1 MAKNA
6 IPSYADLNKAIK
18 AVADIPSKVDD
29 EGFVIADGVSL
40 TKNVY
45 DPKNGN
51 YELHV
56 RDVKNNKWKS
66 FDNYDNA
73 NCIEDAA
80 KCFVD
85 FYKARSTSESH
96 KCSMAKKIESL
107 SKKKESISGKLLLD
121 PEKFEQA
128 IREVIDGE
136 QEDILKSVDDD
147 ERMYYEMAFE
157 TLGESDYDY
166 AGELYKSLQND
177 MFKYVSGDDYR
188 IMGNFNNIEWD
199 WENAHKDGIKFRDLR
214 KKLLDGVNDADT
226 DEFSTWAID
235 WFFDTFGTYNMC
247 YKYHDTV
254 SDLAYSYKQEDE
266 ENGDADESKR
276 KGRCSMAK
284 KIESLRKRSEGIDDV
299 VNQNAAAASGR
310 YNNGLG
316 RYGKAQD
323 ILNYNKKNYP
333 EWKQDD
339 FLREYVRKN
348 YKIHYSGYTRGDEER
363 KIRFEDKKLLQ
374 DFIDLAIKYSSYY
387 GRPLTQ
393 DNFKIGRSV
402 ATSPIAVKGLVDD
415 IFEKCP
421 EWKKAYDEYL
431 GTTVRGPIKDLK
443 REVDYERSRSPE
455 YNKYLTDIADFKAEL
470 TDVIRNAVK
479 LRTEVNY
486 YPPRHEDDTEPFRV
500 AIDGGFNDSASKSVT
515 KVLNDLNAKFNPVP
529 GGQRVDKDAA
539 AEVLAALEASLS

>member
-6 IPSYADLNKAIK
+6 IPSYADLNTAIK

-107 SKKKESISGKLLLD
+107 AKKKESISGKLLLD
-121 PEKFEQA
+121 PEKFEKA

-166 AGELYKSLQND
+166 AGELYKRLQND
-177 MFKYVSGDDYR
+177 MFKYVSGNDYR

-254 SDLAYSYKQEDE
+254 SDLASSYQQEDE

-276 KGRCSMAK
+276 KGHCSMAK

-299 VNQNAAAASGR
+299 VNANDAATKSAYAGKIGR
-310 YNNGLG
+310 YA
-316 RYGKAQD
+316 KAQD
-323 ILNYNKKNYP
+323 TLNYNKNNDQDWKAHKFLDQYIVSKYGVEWSDSVSDQHKFWFKDKNKAQEFVDILVKYA
-333 EWKQDD
+333 
-339 FLREYVRKN
+339 
-348 YKIHYSGYTRGDEER
+348 
-363 KIRFEDKKLLQ
+363 
-374 DFIDLAIKYSSYY
+374 DLPAADV
-387 GRPLTQ
+387 TM
-393 DNFKIGRSV
+393 GRSV
-402 ATSPIAVKGLVDD
+402 GNCGRTNPLVGWY
-415 IFEKCP
+415 IFKAFKHCP
-421 EWKKAYDEYL
+421 EWQADFNEY
-431 GTTVRGPIKDLK
+431 IKDDIRKPVADIK
-443 REVDYERSRSPE
+443 RDVDRERSISPE
-455 YNKYLTDIADFKAEL
+455 YKKFVSDIKDFQDEL
-470 TDVIRNAVK
+470 ADVIRNAVK
-479 LRTEVNY
+479 LRTEVTY
-486 YPPRHEDDTEPFRV
+486 YNPHNVNAGEEFRV
-500 AIDGGFNDSASKSVT
+500 AVDGGFNDSASKSIT
-515 KVLNDLNAKFNPVP
+515 KVLNNLAAKYNPVP

>member
-29 EGFVIADGVSL
+29 EGYVIADGVSL

-56 RDVKNNKWKS
+56 RDTKNNKWKS
-66 FDNYDNA
+66 FDTEDNA

-121 PEKFEQA
+121 PEKFEKA
-128 IREVIDGE
+128 IRDVIDGE
-136 QEDILKSVDDD
+136 TEDILKNVDDN
-147 ERMYYEMAFE
+147 ERMYYEMAFD
-157 TLGESDYDY
+157 TLGDSDYDY
-166 AGELYKSLQND
+166 AGELCKSLQND
-177 MFKYVSGDDYR
+177 MLKYVSGNDYR

-199 WENAHKDGIKFRDLR
+199 WENDHKDGIKFRDLR

-247 YKYHDTV
+247 YNYQNTI
-254 SDLAYSYKQEDE
+254 SDLAYSYQQEDE

-299 VNQNAAAASGR
+299 VNANDAATKSAYAGKVGR
-310 YNNGLG
+310 YA
-316 RYGKAQD
+316 KAQD
-323 ILNYNKKNYP
+323 TLNYNKNNDQDWKSHKFLDQYIVSKYGVEWSDSVSDQHKFWFKDKNKAQEFVDILVKYA
-333 EWKQDD
+333 
-339 FLREYVRKN
+339 
-348 YKIHYSGYTRGDEER
+348 
-363 KIRFEDKKLLQ
+363 
-374 DFIDLAIKYSSYY
+374 DLPAADV
-387 GRPLTQ
+387 TM
-393 DNFKIGRSV
+393 GRSV
-402 ATSPIAVKGLVDD
+402 GNCGRTNPRVGWY
-415 IFEKCP
+415 IFKAFKNCP
-421 EWKKAYDEYL
+421 EWQADFKEY
-431 GTTVRGPIKDLK
+431 IKDDIRKPVADIK
-443 REVDYERSRSPE
+443 RDVDRERSISPE
-455 YNKYLTDIADFKAEL
+455 YKKFVSDIKDFQDEL
-470 TDVIRNAVK
+470 ADVIRNAVK
-479 LRTEVNY
+479 LRTEVTY
-486 YPPRHEDDTEPFRV
+486 YNPHNVNAGEEFRV
-500 AIDGGFNDSASKSVT
+500 AVDGGFNDSASKSIT
-515 KVLNDLNAKFNPVP
+515 KVLNNLAAKYNPVP

>member
-6 IPSYADLNKAIK
+6 IPSYADLNTAIK

-107 SKKKESISGKLLLD
+107 SKKNEAVVHELEFVDIDNVHNASDFDKLAYDAVLCCPSDLDVDTDSVEQGVLDNDLIIKARGFNAASFDAAVDRISQKLAGTGIVF
-121 PEKFEQA
+121 K
-128 IREVIDGE
+128 
-136 QEDILKSVDDD
+136 VDDVIKNED
-147 ERMYYEMAFE
+147 TYAKQ
-157 TLGESDYDY
+157 TES
-166 AGELYKSLQND
+166 
-177 MFKYVSGDDYR
+177 
-188 IMGNFNNIEWD
+188 
-199 WENAHKDGIKFRDLR
+199 HK
-214 KKLLDGVNDADT
+214 
-226 DEFSTWAID
+226 
-235 WFFDTFGTYNMC
+235 
-247 YKYHDTV
+247 
-254 SDLAYSYKQEDE
+254 
-266 ENGDADESKR
+266 
-276 KGRCSMAK
+276 CSMAK

-299 VNQNAAAASGR
+299 VNQNDAAVKSRYSGGMGR
-310 YNNGLG
+310 YA
-316 RYGKAQD
+316 KAQD
-323 ILNYNKKNYP
+323 VLNYNKQHSD
-333 EWKQDD
+333 WKASK
-339 FLREYVRKN
+339 FLRSYVSDKYDVDWTTDHTKESYKLWFKDKQKVQDLINMFVEY
-348 YKIHYSGYTRGDEER
+348 
-363 KIRFEDKKLLQ
+363 
-374 DFIDLAIKYSSYY
+374 
-387 GRPLTQ
+387 RPKDGWNSNMTAS
-393 DNFKIGRSV
+393 DFKIGRSV
-402 ATSPIAVKGLVDD
+402 VVCPSRVERLIDD
-415 IFEKCP
+415 VYSNCP
-421 EWKKAYDEYL
+421 EWQQAFKEYL
-431 GTTVRGPIKDLK
+431 GDDVRQPIKDLK
-443 REVDYERSRSPE
+443 RDVDYERSRSPE
-455 YNKYLTDIADFKAEL
+455 YNKYLTDIANFKAEL

>member
-107 SKKKESISGKLLLD
+107 SKKNEAVVHELEFVDIDNVHNASDFDKLAYDAVLCCPSDLDVDTDSVEQGVLDNDLIIKARGFNTASFDAAVDRISQKL
-121 PEKFEQA
+121 A
-128 IREVIDGE
+128 GTGIV
-136 QEDILKSVDDD
+136 LKVDDVIKNED
-147 ERMYYEMAFE
+147 TYAKQ
-157 TLGESDYDY
+157 TES
-166 AGELYKSLQND
+166 
-177 MFKYVSGDDYR
+177 
-188 IMGNFNNIEWD
+188 
-199 WENAHKDGIKFRDLR
+199 HK
-214 KKLLDGVNDADT
+214 
-226 DEFSTWAID
+226 
-235 WFFDTFGTYNMC
+235 
-247 YKYHDTV
+247 
-254 SDLAYSYKQEDE
+254 
-266 ENGDADESKR
+266 
-276 KGRCSMAK
+276 CSMAK

-299 VNQNAAAASGR
+299 VNANDAAAKDKYNSG
-310 YNNGLG
+310 NG

-323 ILNYNKKNYP
+323 ILNFNTQHSD
-333 EWKQDD
+333 WKASK
-339 FLREYVRKN
+339 FLRTYVMDKYDVDWTTDHTKESYKLWFKDKRKVQDLINMFVEY
-348 YKIHYSGYTRGDEER
+348 
-363 KIRFEDKKLLQ
+363 
-374 DFIDLAIKYSSYY
+374 
-387 GRPLTQ
+387 RPK
-393 DNFKIGRSV
+393 DGWNSNMSAKDFKIGRSV
-402 ATSPIAVKGLVDD
+402 VVCPSRVELLIDD
-415 IFEKCP
+415 VYSNCP
-421 EWKKAYDEYL
+421 EWQQAFKEYL
-431 GTTVRGPIKDLK
+431 GTEVRAPIKDLK

-455 YNKYLTDIADFKAEL
+455 YNKFLTDIKDFKAEL

-515 KVLNDLNAKFNPVP
+515 KVLNDLNAKYNPVP
-529 GGQRVDKDAA
+529 GGKRVDKDAA